1 MKNLIIKTLSILLL
15 ILMVFS
21 IISFALV
28 NNVLSLAIGSVSL
41 TDGINPG
48 KTTKIN
54 IEIKN
59 DASEDIEDI
68 SIVLDL
74 NELPFAP
81 YNSASEYNIEKI
93 REDNTKFAE
102 FEIIALNN
110 AKSVIYKIPVTIT
123 YKQNES
129 VNKKNFLISLIVDS
143 KPNIDVSLEKSIL
156 LKGKNNEFFIKI
168 TNKGL
173 SDTKFVE
180 LEINKGKYNL
190 LSEKKY
196 YIGDIDSND
205 FESIKIETFFEK
217 DSPNNINLPVS
228 IIYKDELNKE
238 YQDSFDLNLRVYSES
253 EAIKLGLLEN
263 SNTVLYVFGILL
275 TGVIYFIYR
284 RLKKKV
290 KIIKN

>member
-1 MKNLIIKTLSILLL
+1 MKNLIIKTLSILLF

-129 VNKKNFLISLIVDS
+129 VNKKSFLISLIVDS

-173 SDTKFVE
+173 SDAKFVE

>member
-1 MKNLIIKTLSILLL
+1 MS
-15 ILMVFS
+15 
-21 IISFALV
+21 
-28 NNVLSLAIGSVSL
+28 
-41 TDGINPG
+41 
-48 KTTKIN
+48 
-54 IEIKN
+54 
-59 DASEDIEDI
+59 DA
-68 SIVLDL
+68 
-74 NELPFAP
+74 
-81 YNSASEYNIEKI
+81 
-93 REDNTKFAE
+93 
-102 FEIIALNN
+102 
-110 AKSVIYKIPVTIT
+110 
-123 YKQNES
+123 
-129 VNKKNFLISLIVDS
+129 
-143 KPNIDVSLEKSIL
+143 
-156 LKGKNNEFFIKI
+156 
-168 TNKGL
+168 
-173 SDTKFVE
+173 KFVE